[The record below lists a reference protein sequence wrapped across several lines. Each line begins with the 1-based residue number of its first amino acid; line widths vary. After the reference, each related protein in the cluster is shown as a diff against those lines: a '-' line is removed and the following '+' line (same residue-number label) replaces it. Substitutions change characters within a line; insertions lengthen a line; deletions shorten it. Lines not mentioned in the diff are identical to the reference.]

1 MAAREPVFAGTND
14 TMELSSD
21 AAPSPANLSRTATA
35 ICSTPAFAREMVAG
49 GVAGVVAKTAVAP
62 LERVKLMRQVGAAPR
77 GAGAVQMLREIG
89 RGEGVA
95 GLFRGNGANALR
107 VFHTKALHFMAYER
121 YKRFLLGAAPSLG
134 DGPVVDLLA
143 GSAAGGTAV
152 LATYPLDLARTRL
165 ACAAAPP
172 GPAAAG
178 MSGVLR
184 SAYREGGGVR
194 GVYRGLCP
202 SLARVLPMS
211 GLNFCVYEALKA
223 QIPREEE
230 EHGARGWRRAAKVAC
245 GVAAGLVASTA
256 TYPLDVVRRQIQLGG
271 GGGGTLQAFRAI
283 VRAQGARQLYAGLG
297 ITYVKKVP
305 STAVGLVAYDYMK
318 SLLMLPASGPKANGS
333 K

>member
-1 MAAREPVFAGTND
+1 MAAPEPAFAGTVN

-21 AAPSPANLSRTATA
+21 DVPTPANLSRTATA
-35 ICSTPAFAREMVAG
+35 VCSTPAFAREMVAG
-49 GVAGVVAKTAVAP
+49 GVAGVVAKTVVAP

-143 GSAAGGTAV
+143 GSAAGGSAV

-165 ACAAAPP
+165 ACAAVPP
-172 GPAAAG
+172 GAAAG

-184 SAYREGGGVR
+184 SAYREG
-194 GVYRGLCP
+194 
-202 SLARVLPMS
+202 S
-211 GLNFCVYEALKA
+211 GALKA
-223 QIPREEE
+223 RIPREEEE

-283 VRAQGARQLYAGLG
+283 VQAQGARQLYAGLG

-318 SLLMLPASGPKANGS
+318 GLLMLPASGHKANGS

>member
-1 MAAREPVFAGTND
+1 MAAPEP
-14 TMELSSD
+14 SD
-21 AAPSPANLSRTATA
+21 ATPTPANLSRTATA
-35 ICSTPAFAREMVAG
+35 VCSTPAFAREMVAG

-77 GAGAVQMLREIG
+77 GAGAVKMLREIG
-89 RGEGVA
+89 RREGLP
-95 GLFRGNGANALR
+95 GFFRGNGANALR

-121 YKRFLLGAAPSLG
+121 YKRLLLGAAPSLG

-143 GSAAGGTAV
+143 GSAAGGSAV
-152 LATYPLDLARTRL
+152 LVTYPLDLARTRL
-165 ACAAAPP
+165 ACAAPSDV
-172 GPAAAG
+172 AAG

-184 SAYREGGGVR
+184 SAYKEGGGVR

-223 QIPREEE
+223 RLPREED
-230 EHGARGWRRAAKVAC
+230 HGARSRRRVAKVAC

-283 VRAQGARQLYAGLG
+283 VQAQGARQLYAGLG

-318 SLLMLPASGPKANGS
+318 ALLMLPASDHKTNGS
-333 K
+333 N